1 MGTVTLGD
9 SAATVR
15 TGLGLGTA
23 STLDSGNAA
32 NNILTLDSSGNLPA
46 ISGAAITGIA
56 AGKVVQM
63 VTDDSNVQVAFTNT
77 SYADTEYSL
86 NITPSS
92 ASNKMIIMWSCPVW
106 NSQNNVAA
114 NARILENGS
123 DISGNCQLEQNS
135 GSSATHFVMHFRRAP
150 NTTSQ
155 ITYKVQMYSQGG
167 GTMYRSLSNGHGHLI
182 AMEVSGVS

>member
-9 SAATVR
+9 SAAAVR

-23 STLDSGNAA
+23 STLNSGNAA

-46 ISGAAITGIA
+46 ISGSAVTGIT

-63 VTDDSNVQVAFTNT
+63 VTDDSSIQVAFTNT
-77 SYADTEYSL
+77 SYADTEYTL

-92 ASNKMIIMWSCPVW
+92 ASNKIIIIWSCPIW
-106 NSQNNVAA
+106 NTQQNVAA

-123 DISGNCQLEQNS
+123 DISGNCQIEQNG
-135 GSSATHFVMHFRRAP
+135 GSSSTHFVMHYRRAP

>member
-32 NNILTLDSSGNLPA
+32 NNILTLNSSGNLPA
-46 ISGAAITGIA
+46 ISGAAVTGIS

-63 VTDDSNVQVAFTNT
+63 VTDDSNTQVAFTNT
-77 SYADTEYSL
+77 SFADTEYSL

-92 ASNKMIIMWSCPVW
+92 ASNKMIVIWSCPVW
-106 NSQNNVAA
+106 NSQQNVAA
-114 NARILENGS
+114 NARILQNGS
-123 DISGNCQLEQNS
+123 DISGTCQIEQNG
-135 GSSATHFVMHFRRAP
+135 GSSATHFVMHFRTAP

-155 ITYKVQMYSQGG
+155 ITYKVQMFAQGG
-167 GTMYRSLSNGHGHLI
+167 GTMYRSLTGGQGYLI

>member
-9 SAATVR
+9 SAAAVR

-32 NNILTLDSSGNLPA
+32 NNILTLDGSGNLPA
-46 ISGAAITGIA
+46 INAAAITGIA
-56 AGKVVQM
+56 DGKVEQV
-63 VTDDSNVQVAFTNT
+63 VVDDSNVQVAFTNT
-77 SYADTEYSL
+77 SFADTEYTL

-92 ASNKMIIMWSCPVW
+92 ASNKIIVIWSCPVW
-106 NSQNNVAA
+106 NSQQNVAA
-114 NARILENGS
+114 NARILQNGA
-123 DISGNCQLEQNS
+123 DMTGTCQIEQNG
-135 GSSATHFVMHFRRAP
+135 GSSATHFVMHFRQSP

-167 GTMYRSLSNGHGHLI
+167 GTMYRSLSQSHGQLI
-182 AMEVSGVS
+182 AMEVSGV